1 MIRYY
6 FKLAKRS
13 LLKNKYYS
21 FINVFGL
28 VFGML
33 SALII
38 AKYIGGSL
46 QFDRYHEKKNRI
58 YFVTQGESINGTP
71 QNSSNATYRGI
82 GELMNQYP
90 EVIDMTRYSYH
101 VGSLIIAESNSDKSV
116 SFFEDK
122 IFSGDAGFLKIFTF
136 PLRYGD
142 SETALSRVNSIVI
155 TSSASKRYFGNSNP
169 LGETL
174 TVRVPWGQET
184 TYEVTGVMED
194 VPQRTQFKFDFLT
207 THAPADPNESWLVPD
222 CLTYFLMEDNTGP
235 NKMLGKL
242 TSVLNEVPQLKS
254 ANRRVTISLESL
266 SEVHLS
272 NTEYL
277 LVAVGI
283 FIVVISWMNYINQV
297 IAQSYLRMKEVAIL
311 RVMGATRVNLKKQF
325 IVESSLI
332 CVTSLVLIVIIYG
345 SIEPTLQSFTNG
357 HLLPLIGDPTLINSI
372 FLSIFVVGVI
382 FAAAIPRVILFSPD
396 FRTTLQNAYSKIGGI
411 DLRQVLVVVQFSVS
425 TILMISVFV
434 ISNQLDYMNSKDKG
448 IDIEDVLIV
457 QAPIVKDTT
466 WSVKRKRVELFKEKC
481 AELPFVTQVASSTTV
496 PSEEYRQ
503 ETYLSL
509 EGNTE
514 KSMVHQNGVDDRF
527 FDLYAVK
534 FLAGQNFIHDANSK
548 NRSSIILNESAAKS
562 LGIVEFERMIN
573 AKIVDY
579 ESNEVYDLVG
589 VVKDY
594 HQTSLKYEM
603 RPIAFKFNVVRGHFS
618 LRMNRLGLHDSEFE
632 EKLSVIKKIW
642 EQTYQD
648 ASFDYFF
655 LDAKFATQD
664 REDHYFGKLF
674 NYFTI
679 LSIIISCLGLFGLSL
694 LISTK
699 RQREIGVRKV
709 FGATSFD
716 ILAIFLK
723 GYVRPLLVA
732 VLIGSPIAYL
742 LMNMWLRNFAY
753 KIEIEFE
760 LVSLAWLCLTLIF
773 LFTVSYH
780 TIKSSIGNPVTIL
793 RD

>member
-1 MIRYY
+1 
-6 FKLAKRS
+6 
-13 LLKNKYYS
+13 
-21 FINVFGL
+21 
-28 VFGML
+28 ML

-46 QFDRYHEKKNRI
+46 QFDRYHENKDRI
-58 YFVTQGESINGTP
+58 YSVTQEESVNGTP
-71 QNSSNATYRGI
+71 QQSSNVTYRGI

-90 EVIDMTRYSYH
+90 EVIELTRYSYH
-101 VGSLIIAESNSDKSV
+101 VGSLIIAESDSGKSV

-122 IFSGDAGFLKIFTF
+122 IFSTDAGFLKIFTF

-155 TSSASKRYFGNSNP
+155 SSSASKRYFGNSNP

-174 TVRVPWGQET
+174 TLRVPWGEET
-184 TYEVTGVMED
+184 TYEVTGVIED
-194 VPQRTQFKFDFLT
+194 VPQRTQFKFDFLI
-207 THAPADPNESWLVPD
+207 THAPADPNESWLVPE

-235 NKMLGKL
+235 NKLLGKL
-242 TSVLNEVPQLKS
+242 TSALNEMPQLKS
-254 ANRRVTISLESL
+254 TNKRVSISLDSL

-277 LVAVGI
+277 LIAVGI
-283 FIVVISWMNYINQV
+283 FIVIISWVNYINQV
-297 IAQSYLRMKEVAIL
+297 IAQSYLRMKETAIL
-311 RVMGATRVNLKKQF
+311 RVMGATRTNLKKQF

-332 CVTSLVLIVIIYG
+332 CITALVLIAIIYRTV
-345 SIEPTLQSFTNG
+345 EPTLQSFTNG

-372 FLSIFVVGVI
+372 FLSFFIVGVVL
-382 FAAAIPRVILFSPD
+382 AATVPAVILFSPD
-396 FRTTLQNAYSKIGGI
+396 FRTTLQNAYGKIGGI
-411 DLRQVLVVVQFSVS
+411 GLRQVLVVAQFSVS

-448 IDIEDVLIV
+448 IDMEDVLIV
-457 QAPIVKDTT
+457 RAAIVKDTT
-466 WSVKRKRVELFKEKC
+466 WSVKRKTVKLFKEKC
-481 AELPFVTQVASSTTV
+481 AELPFVTMVASSTTV

-509 EGNTE
+509 EGNTA

-527 FDLYAVK
+527 FDLYAVR
-534 FLAGQNFIHDANSK
+534 FLAGQNFIRDANSK
-548 NRSSIILNESAAKS
+548 NRNSIILNESAARA
-562 LGIVEFERMIN
+562 LGIVDFERMIN
-573 AKIVDY
+573 AKIVDH

-589 VVKDY
+589 IIKDY

-603 RPIAFKFNVVRGHFS
+603 RPIAFKFNQVRGHYS
-618 LRMNRLGLHDSEFE
+618 LRMNLRGLQDSEFE

-642 EQTYQD
+642 EQTYPD
-648 ASFDYFF
+648 ASFEYFF
-655 LDAKFATQD
+655 LDSKFAAQD
-664 REDHYFGKLF
+664 REDYYFGKLF
-674 NYFTI
+674 NYFTM

-709 FGATSFD
+709 FGATSLD
-716 ILAIFLK
+716 ILATFLK
-723 GYVRPLLVA
+723 GYIRPLSIS

-753 KIEIEFE
+753 KIEIEFG
-760 LVSLAWLCLTLIF
+760 LVSFALISLTLIF
-773 LFTVSYH
+773 IFTVSYH
-780 TIKSSIGNPVTIL
+780 TIKSSIANPVTNL